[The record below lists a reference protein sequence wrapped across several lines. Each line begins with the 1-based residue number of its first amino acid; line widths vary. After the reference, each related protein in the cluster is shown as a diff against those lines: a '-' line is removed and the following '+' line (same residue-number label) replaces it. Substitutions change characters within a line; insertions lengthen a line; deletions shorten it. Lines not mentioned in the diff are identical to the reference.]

1 MWPKLAAFSV
11 VIWATGP
18 RLPTFIILEVR
29 LAERSVRQIGW
40 LSHCAQST
48 IKATQA
54 FTVWVTASFM
64 FATG

>member
-1 MWPKLAAFSV
+1 MLPKLAAFSV

-18 RLPTFIILEVR
+18 RLPIFTILEVQ
-29 LAERSVRQIGW
+29 LAERSARRIGW

-54 FTVWVTASFM
+54 FTV
-64 FATG
+64 